1 MRIRME
7 GGQGFSAKNDFGKR
21 IELEKIRED
30 YDE

>member
-7 GGQGFSAKNDFGKR
+7 GGQGFSAKTDFGKQVV
-21 IELEKIRED
+21 LEKIRED